1 MRITCPNC
9 GAQYEVAADAIPA
22 QGRDLQCSACGH
34 VWFVAGA
41 TAEPEPEP
49 VAEAPQADAPPT
61 RTQADPVPEPA
72 DPGPAPVTPRRPP
85 LSPEVTRILREEAER
100 ERARR
105 EAERS
110 ARQVTPQAELGL
122 DAAPDPAQED
132 RADQARRRM
141 AQLRSE
147 PPPAPEPTV
156 AVEPEPQPEPQPEI
170 QPEPQ
175 PEAREAR
182 EAQSEPVAQ
191 RGRERLPDIEEIN
204 ASLRAATERA
214 PTHVGDTGRT
224 GLRRR
229 GFRVGFSSVLLIA
242 SLALVVYVAAP
253 QVSRSLP
260 ATEPVLARY
269 VDHVDELRLWLDLR
283 VQGLLPVETA
293 GEAASDAPDPAPS
306 QPPVE
311 ADTTRAEPPS
321 VTIPELAPPETDI
334 ADSPDP
340 PAADTPG
347 PISRDAPQAP
357 EAGG

>member
-34 VWFVAGA
+34 VWFVAGT
-41 TAEPEPEP
+41 TAEPDPDP
-49 VAEAPQADAPPT
+49 VAEAPQADAPSPQT
-61 RTQADPVPEPA
+61 RTDPAPEPEPA
-72 DPGPAPVTPRRPP
+72 PAPVTPRRPP

-122 DAAPDPAQED
+122 DAATESAQD
-132 RADQARRRM
+132 RVDAARRRM

-147 PPPAPEPTV
+147 PPPVPEPGA
-156 AVEPEPQPEPQPEI
+156 AVEPEPQS
-170 QPEPQ
+170 EPQ
-175 PEAREAR
+175 PEASEGP
-182 EAQSEPVAQ
+182 SEPVAQ

-224 GLRRR
+224 GSRRR
-229 GFRVGFSSVLLIA
+229 GFRVGFTSVLLITA
-242 SLALVVYVAAP
+242 LALVVYVAAP

-269 VDHVDELRLWLDLR
+269 VAQVDELRLWLDLK

-293 GEAASDAPDPAPS
+293 GEVTSDAPDPAPS
-306 QPPVE
+306 QPPAD
-311 ADTTRAEPPS
+311 ADTTRAPPPS
-321 VTIPELAPPETDI
+321 VTSPELAPPEAGS
-334 ADSPDP
+334 ADSPDL

-347 PISRDAPQAP
+347 PVSRDAPQAP
-357 EAGG
+357 GAGG